1 MDTRQW
7 IPGAGCRWRGA
18 ALAVLLLA
26 CPALADDLF
35 VDRAAEWGL
44 TFSYWNGMSGQYYY
58 PEIIGGGAALF
69 DFDQDGDLDVFFPQG
84 ALLGSGKPTVLPP
97 AKAGGRLFRNELI
110 SRNGFGPARSGTPR
124 FVDVTEASG
133 IRSLVYGT
141 GAATGDVDND
151 GDLDLYV
158 LAFGANQ
165 LWKNR
170 GDGTFEDASRAAGVD
185 DPRFSLSA
193 SFADLDRD
201 GWLDLYVANYVDFAV
216 EQNIVCY
223 APSSRRDYCGPS
235 AFPAALHRLYRNRGD
250 GAFEDVSL
258 PSGIAA
264 KAGRGMGVVAVDLDR
279 DGWQDLFVANDGM
292 FNFLWRSLAGKR
304 FEEIGLPAGA
314 AVNADGE
321 AEANM
326 GIAAGDFDADGD
338 DDLYVTHMAG
348 ETNTLWV
355 NDGTGSFEDRTN
367 PARLGAPSLPAT
379 GFGTA
384 WIDYDND
391 GWLDLLAAN
400 GAVTE
405 VEERVRAGDPYP
417 YAQTHQLF
425 RNLGPSP
432 QGIRF
437 ADESR
442 AAGAPFRQ
450 LEIGRGAAFGDVDN
464 DGDTDALIVN
474 TNGPARLLINQA
486 GDRRP
491 WLGLR
496 LTGRPPGAR
505 AERDLLGARVAVVR
519 KGGPPLWRRAAT
531 DGSYAAA
538 SDPRLLVGLG
548 EAAPGSLGSNIMEV
562 RVVWPDGKAE
572 VFPPPPLRTYT
583 TLVQGT
589 GKPVP
594 AQTSD
599 KEPEKKP

>member
-1 MDTRQW
+1 
-7 IPGAGCRWRGA
+7 
-18 ALAVLLLA
+18 L
-26 CPALADDLF
+26 
-35 VDRAAEWGL
+35 
-44 TFSYWNGMSGQYYY
+44 
-58 PEIIGGGAALF
+58 
-69 DFDQDGDLDVFFPQG
+69 PQG
-84 ALLGSGKPTVLPP
+84 ALLERGGSGKPTVPPP
-97 AKAGGRLFRNELI
+97 AQPGGRLFRNELV
-110 SRNGFGPARSGTPR
+110 SKGGGSPTPR

-151 GDLDLYV
+151 GNLDLYV
-158 LAFGANQ
+158 LAYGANQ
-165 LWKNR
+165 LWRNR

-201 GWLDLYVANYVDFAV
+201 GRLDLYVANYVEFALD
-216 EQNIVCY
+216 QNVVCY
-223 APSSRRDYCGPS
+223 AASSRRDYCGPS
-235 AFPAALHRLYRNRGD
+235 SFPAALDRLYRNRGD
-250 GAFEDVSL
+250 GTFEDVSL
-258 PSGIAA
+258 PSGIAG
-264 KAGRGMGVVAVDLDR
+264 KAGRAMGVVAVDLDR
-279 DGWQDLFVANDGM
+279 DGWQDLFVTNDGM

-304 FEEIGLPAGA
+304 FEEIALPAGA

-338 DDLYVTHMAG
+338 DDLFVTHLAG

-367 PARLGAPSLPAT
+367 RTRLGAPSLPST

-384 WIDYDND
+384 WIDVDND

-405 VEERVRAGDPYP
+405 VAERVRAGDPYP

-425 RNLGPSP
+425 RNLGSSP
-432 QGIRF
+432 QGIQF
-437 ADESR
+437 ADVSR
-442 AAGAPFRQ
+442 EAGAPFRQ
-450 LEIGRGAAFGDVDN
+450 LEIGRGAAFGDIDN
-464 DGDTDALIVN
+464 DGDTDALVVN
-474 TNGPARLLINQA
+474 TNGPARLLINQV
-486 GDRRP
+486 GNRRP

-505 AERDLLGARVAVVR
+505 AARDLLGARVAVVR
-519 KGGPPLWRRAAT
+519 KGVPTLWRRAAT
-531 DGSYAAA
+531 DGSYAVAN
-538 SDPRLLVGLG
+538 DPRVLVGLG
-548 EAAPGSLGSNIMEV
+548 EATEVTEV

-572 VFPPPPLRTYT
+572 AFPPPPLRAYT

-594 AQTSD
+594 DRGS
-599 KEPEKKP
+599 ENRPEKKP

>member
-1 MDTRQW
+1 MRIQ
-7 IPGAGCRWRGA
+7 IPLLTLCA
-18 ALAVLLLA
+18 LLA
-26 CPALADDLF
+26 ASPSPAAEPF

-44 TFSYWNGMSGQYYY
+44 SFSYWNGMGGRYDY

-69 DFDQDGDLDVFFPQG
+69 DFDNDGDLDVFLPQG
-84 ALLGSGKPTVLPP
+84 APPASGKPVLPP
-97 AKAGGRLFRNELI
+97 PAQPGGRLFRNDLI
-110 SRNGFGPARSGTPR
+110 SGGARREEPR

-133 IRSLVYGT
+133 IRSRVYGT

-151 GDLDLYV
+151 GDADLYV
-158 LAFGANQ
+158 LAEGANQ
-165 LWKNR
+165 LWRNR
-170 GDGTFEDASRAAGVD
+170 GDGTFEDAGRAAGVD

-201 GWLDLYVANYVDFAV
+201 GRLDLYVANYVDFATGRDTA
-216 EQNIVCY
+216 CY

-235 AFPAALHRLYRNRGD
+235 TFPAALDRLYRNRGD
-250 GAFEDVSL
+250 GTFEDVSL
-258 PSGIAA
+258 PSGIAG

-279 DGWQDLFVANDGM
+279 DGLQDLFVANDGM
-292 FNFLWRSLAGKR
+292 FNFLWRNLGGLR
-304 FEEIGLPAGA
+304 FEEIGLLSGA

-338 DDLYVTHMAG
+338 DDLFVTHMAG

-355 NDGTGSFEDRTN
+355 NDGKGSFEDRTN
-367 PARLGAPSLPAT
+367 PARLGAPSLPFT

-425 RNLGPSP
+425 RNTGD
-432 QGIRF
+432 GRF
-437 ADESR
+437 ADVSR
-442 AAGAPFRQ
+442 EAGPPFRQ

-464 DGDTDALIVN
+464 DGDMDALIVN
-474 TNGPARLLINQA
+474 INSPVRLLINQTGSA
-486 GDRRP
+486 RP

-496 LTGRPPGAR
+496 LTGRPAGAAGAR

-519 KGGPPLWRRAAT
+519 KGVPILWRRSAT
-531 DGSYAAA
+531 DGSYASA
-538 SDPRLLVGLG
+538 SDPRVLVGLG
-548 EAAPGSLGSNIMEV
+548 DSLETAEVTEV
-562 RVVWPDGKAE
+562 RVLWPDGTSE

-589 GKPVP
+589 GKPLV
-594 AQTSD
+594 
-599 KEPEKKP
+599 EKRP

>member
-1 MDTRQW
+1 MN
-7 IPGAGCRWRGA
+7 GAFTGTF
-18 ALAVLLLA
+18 LILLLA
-26 CPALADDLF
+26 LPLPASTADAPF

-44 TFSYWNGMSGQYYY
+44 SFSYWNGMSGQYYY

-69 DFDQDGDLDVFFPQG
+69 DFDNDGDLDVFLPQG
-84 ALLGSGKPTVLPP
+84 APLGTGKPTLPP
-97 AKAGGRLFRNELI
+97 PAHPGGRLFRND
-110 SRNGFGPARSGTPR
+110 RMR

-133 IRSLVYGT
+133 IRSLIYGT
-141 GAATGDVDND
+141 GVATGDVDSD

-201 GWLDLYVANYVDFAV
+201 GRLDLYVANYVDFAV

-235 AFPAALHRLYRNRGD
+235 AFPSALDRLYRNRGD
-250 GAFEDVSL
+250 GTFEDVSL
-258 PSGIAA
+258 SSGIAS
-264 KAGRGMGVVAVDLDR
+264 KAGRGMGVVATDLDL

-292 FNFLWRSLAGKR
+292 FNFLWRNLGKLR
-304 FEEIGLPAGA
+304 FEEIGLLSGA

-326 GIAAGDFDADGD
+326 GIAAGDYDADGD
-338 DDLYVTHMAG
+338 DDLFVTHMAG

-355 NDGTGSFEDRTN
+355 NDGKGSFEDRTN
-367 PARLGAPSLPAT
+367 PARLGAPSLPFT

-405 VEERVRAGDPYP
+405 VEERVRAGDAYP

-425 RNLGPSP
+425 RNLGD
-432 QGIRF
+432 GRF
-437 ADESR
+437 SDVSR
-442 AAGAPFRQ
+442 EAGPPFQQR
-450 LEIGRGAAFGDVDN
+450 EIGRGAAFGDIDN
-464 DGDTDALIVN
+464 DGDTDVLIVN
-474 TNGPARLLINQA
+474 TNGPARLLINQV
-486 GDRRP
+486 GSRRP

-496 LTGRPPGAR
+496 LMDTK
-505 AERDLLGARVAVVR
+505 RDLLGARVAVIR
-519 KGGPPLWRRAAT
+519 KGGPALWRRAAT
-531 DGSYAAA
+531 DGSYASA
-538 SDPRLLVGLG
+538 SDPRVLIGLG
-548 EAAPGSLGSNIMEV
+548 DAAEAAEITEV
-562 RVVWPDGKAE
+562 RVVWPDGRFEA
-572 VFPPPPLRTYT
+572 FPPPPLRTYT

-589 GKPVP
+589 GKPL
-594 AQTSD
+594 SE
-599 KEPEKKP
+599 KKPEKKP

>member
-1 MDTRQW
+1 
-7 IPGAGCRWRGA
+7 
-18 ALAVLLLA
+18 LLFVSVF
-26 CPALADDLF
+26 PAFSVDDPF
-35 VDRAAEWGL
+35 VDRAAESGL

-69 DFDQDGDLDVFFPQG
+69 DYDNDGDLDVFLPQG
-84 ALLGSGKPTVLPP
+84 APLGTGKPALPSP
-97 AKAGGRLFRNELI
+97 ARPGGRLFRNELI
-110 SRNGFGPARSGTPR
+110 SGGLISKKTGKDAPR
-124 FVDVTEASG
+124 FVDVTEASA

-151 GDLDLYV
+151 GDVDLYV

-165 LWKNR
+165 LWRNR
-170 GDGTFEDASRAAGVD
+170 GDGTFEDVSRAAGVD

-201 GWLDLYVANYVDFAV
+201 GWLDLYVANYVDFLV

-250 GAFEDVSL
+250 GTFEDVSL
-258 PSGIAA
+258 SSGIAS

-292 FNFLWRSLAGKR
+292 FNFLWHNLGGKR
-304 FEEIGLPAGA
+304 FEEIGLLSGA

-326 GIAAGDFDADGD
+326 GIAAGDYDADGD

-355 NDGTGSFEDRTN
+355 NDGKGNFEDRTN
-367 PARLGAPSLPAT
+367 PSRLGAPSLPAT

-405 VEERVRAGDPYP
+405 VEERVRAGDSYP

-432 QGIRF
+432 DGFKFSDI
-437 ADESR
+437 SR
-442 AAGAPFRQ
+442 EAGAPFQQ

-464 DGDTDALIVN
+464 DGDMDVLLVN

-486 GDRRP
+486 GSRRP

-496 LTGRPPGAR
+496 LMGSK
-505 AERDLLGARVAVVR
+505 RDLLGARVAVVR
-519 KGGPPLWRRAAT
+519 KGAPTLWRRSAT

-538 SDPRLLVGLG
+538 NDPRVLVGLG
-548 EAAPGSLGSNIMEV
+548 DVTGG
-562 RVVWPDGKAE
+562 AE
-572 VFPPPPLRTYT
+572 VTEIRVIWPEGKTEAFPPPPLRTYT

-589 GKPVP
+589 GKSPHP
-594 AQTSD
+594 LNPPLPPPHAPSQG
-599 KEPEKKP
+599 EGEGLEKTP

>member
-1 MDTRQW
+1 MGTSA
-7 IPGAGCRWRGA
+7 PWRRRA
-18 ALAVLLLA
+18 QTFALLLLLA
-26 CPALADDLF
+26 LPALAQDPF

-44 TFSYWNGMSGQYYY
+44 SFSYWNGMSGQYYY

-69 DFDQDGDLDVFFPQG
+69 DFDNDGDLDVFLPEG
-84 ALLGSGKPTVLPP
+84 APLGSGKPMLPP
-97 AKAGGRLFRNELI
+97 PAQPGGRLFRNELI
-110 SRNGFGPARSGTPR
+110 SADLSGKTRRDTPR

-158 LAFGANQ
+158 LAYGGANQ

-201 GWLDLYVANYVDFAV
+201 GWLDLYVANYVEFAV

-223 APSSRRDYCGPS
+223 GPSSRRDYCGPS
-235 AFPAALHRLYRNRGD
+235 AFPAALDRLYRNRGD
-250 GAFEDVSL
+250 GTFEDVSL
-258 PSGIAA
+258 PSGIAS

-292 FNFLWRSLAGKR
+292 FNFLWHNQGQHQGRMR
-304 FEEIGLPAGA
+304 FEEIGLLAGA

-338 DDLYVTHMAG
+338 DDLFVTHMAG

-355 NDGTGSFEDRTN
+355 NDGKGSFEDRTN
-367 PARLGAPSLPAT
+367 PARLGAPSLPST

-405 VEERVRAGDPYP
+405 VEERVRAGDAYP

-425 RNLGPSP
+425 RNLGDGKFS
-432 QGIRF
+432 
-437 ADESR
+437 DVSR
-442 AAGAPFRQ
+442 EAGPPFRQ
-450 LEIGRGAAFGDVDN
+450 REIGRGAAFGDVDN
-464 DGDTDALIVN
+464 DGDTDVLIVN
-474 TNGPARLLINQA
+474 TNSPVRLLINQA
-486 GDRRP
+486 GNRRP

-496 LTGRPPGAR
+496 LMDAK
-505 AERDLLGARVAVVR
+505 RDLLGARVAVIR
-519 KGGPPLWRRAAT
+519 KGGPTLWRRVAT
-531 DGSYAAA
+531 DGSYASA
-538 SDPRLLVGLG
+538 SDPRVVAGLG
-548 EAAPGSLGSNIMEV
+548 DAAEV
-562 RVVWPDGKAE
+562 TEIRVVWPDGKAE

-589 GKPVP
+589 GKPF
-594 AQTSD
+594 SE
-599 KEPEKKP
+599 KPEKKP

>member
-1 MDTRQW
+1 MR
-7 IPGAGCRWRGA
+7 IL
-18 ALAVLLLA
+18 ALAFLGFASLPLSA
-26 CPALADDLF
+26 ADDPF

-69 DFDQDGDLDVFFPQG
+69 DFDNDGDLDVFLPQG
-84 ALLGSGKPTVLPP
+84 APLGTARPTLPP
-97 AKAGGRLFRNELI
+97 PAQPGGRLFRNELI
-110 SRNGFGPARSGTPR
+110 SGGTKRDAPR

-170 GDGTFEDASRAAGVD
+170 GDGTFEDVSRAAGVD

-201 GWLDLYVANYVDFAV
+201 GRLDLYVANYVELAV

-235 AFPAALHRLYRNRGD
+235 AFPSALDRLYRNRGD
-250 GAFEDVSL
+250 GTFEDISL
-258 PSGIAA
+258 PSGIAS

-292 FNFLWRSLAGKR
+292 FNFLWHSQEGKR
-304 FEEIGLPAGA
+304 FEEIGLLSGA

-355 NDGTGSFEDRTN
+355 NDGKGNFEDRTN
-367 PARLGAPSLPAT
+367 PARLGAPSLPFT

-425 RNLGPSP
+425 RNLGNG
-432 QGIRF
+432 QF
-437 ADESR
+437 ADVSR
-442 AAGAPFRQ
+442 EAGAPFRQ
-450 LEIGRGAAFGDVDN
+450 LEIGRGAAFGDIDN
-464 DGDTDALIVN
+464 DGDTDVLIVN
-474 TNGPARLLINQA
+474 TNGPARLLINQI
-486 GDRRP
+486 GNRRP

-496 LTGRPPGAR
+496 LMDAK
-505 AERDLLGARVAVVR
+505 RDLLGARVAVVR
-519 KGGPPLWRRAAT
+519 KGGPTLWFRAAT
-531 DGSYAAA
+531 DGSYTSAN
-538 SDPRLLVGLG
+538 DPRVLVGLG
-548 EAAPGSLGSNIMEV
+548 DAAEVTEV
-562 RVVWPDGKAE
+562 RVIWPDGKSEA
-572 VFPPPPLRTYT
+572 FPPPPLRTYT
-583 TLVQGT
+583 TLVQGK
-589 GKPVP
+589 G
-594 AQTSD
+594 
-599 KEPEKKP
+599 KKP

>member
-1 MDTRQW
+1 MSLTS
-7 IPGAGCRWRGA
+7 AGSDRSVRSA
-18 ALAVLLLA
+18 RSVRFALLLLLA
-26 CPALADDLF
+26 TPVLAQDPF
-35 VDRAAEWGL
+35 VDRAVEWGL
-44 TFSYWNGMSGQYYY
+44 SFSYWNGMSGQYYY

-69 DFDQDGDLDVFFPQG
+69 DFDNDGDLDVFFPQG
-84 ALLGSGKPTVLPP
+84 APLGTGKPTLPP
-97 AKAGGRLFRNELI
+97 PGQPGGRLFRNELI
-110 SRNGFGPARSGTPR
+110 SGNSSGKTRRETPR

-158 LAFGANQ
+158 LAYGANQ

-201 GWLDLYVANYVDFAV
+201 GRLDLYVANYVEFVV

-250 GAFEDVSL
+250 GTFEDISL
-258 PSGIAA
+258 PSGIAG

-292 FNFLWRSLAGKR
+292 FNFLWRNLKGMR
-304 FEEIGLPAGA
+304 FEEIGLPSGA

-338 DDLYVTHMAG
+338 DDLFVTHMAG

-355 NDGTGSFEDRTN
+355 NDGRGSFEDRTN
-367 PARLGAPSLPAT
+367 PARLGAPSLPST

-391 GWLDLLAAN
+391 GRLDLLAAN

-405 VEERVRAGDPYP
+405 EEERVRAGDPYP

-425 RNLGPSP
+425 RNLGD
-432 QGIRF
+432 GKF
-437 ADESR
+437 ADVSGE
-442 AAGAPFRQ
+442 AGSPFRQ
-450 LEIGRGAAFGDVDN
+450 LEIGRGAAFGDIDN
-464 DGDTDALIVN
+464 DGDMDALIVN
-474 TNGPARLLINQA
+474 TNSPARLLINQI
-486 GDRRP
+486 GNRRP

-496 LTGRPPGAR
+496 LMDAK
-505 AERDLLGARVAVVR
+505 RDLPGARVAVVR
-519 KGGPPLWRRAAT
+519 KGGPTLWFRAAT
-531 DGSYAAA
+531 DGSYASA
-538 SDPRLLVGLG
+538 SDPRVLVGLG
-548 EAAPGSLGSNIMEV
+548 DAAEVIEV
-562 RVVWPDGKAE
+562 RVVWPDGKSE
-572 VFPPPPLRTYT
+572 TFPPPPLRTWT

-589 GKPVP
+589 GKPFI
-594 AQTSD
+594 
-599 KEPEKKP
+599 ENLEKKP

>member
-1 MDTRQW
+1 M
-7 IPGAGCRWRGA
+7 
-18 ALAVLLLA
+18 LLLLA
-26 CPALADDLF
+26 LPFPLSAAEAPF
-35 VDRAAEWGL
+35 VDRAAEQGL
-44 TFSYWNGMSGQYYY
+44 SFSYWNGMSGQYYY

-69 DFDQDGDLDVFFPQG
+69 DFDNDGDLDVFLPQG
-84 ALLGSGKPTVLPP
+84 APLGTGKPTLPP
-97 AKAGGRLFRNELI
+97 PAQPGGRLFRND
-110 SRNGFGPARSGTPR
+110 RMR

-141 GAATGDVDND
+141 GVATGDVDND

-201 GWLDLYVANYVDFAV
+201 GRLDLYVANYVDFAV

-235 AFPAALHRLYRNRGD
+235 AFPSALDRLYRNRGD
-250 GAFEDVSL
+250 GTFEDISL
-258 PSGIAA
+258 PSGIAS
-264 KAGRGMGVVAVDLDR
+264 KAGRGMGVVATDLDL

-292 FNFLWRSLAGKR
+292 FNFLWRNLGKLR
-304 FEEIGLPAGA
+304 FEEIGLLSGA

-326 GIAAGDFDADGD
+326 GIAAGDYDADGD
-338 DDLYVTHMAG
+338 DDLFVTHMAG

-355 NDGTGSFEDRTN
+355 NDGKGSFEDRTN
-367 PARLGAPSLPAT
+367 PARLGAPSLPFT

-405 VEERVRAGDPYP
+405 VEERVRAGDAYP

-425 RNLGPSP
+425 RNLGDS
-432 QGIRF
+432 RF
-437 ADESR
+437 ADVSR
-442 AAGAPFRQ
+442 EAGAPFQQR
-450 LEIGRGAAFGDVDN
+450 EIGRGAAFGDIDN
-464 DGDTDALIVN
+464 DGDTDVLIVN
-474 TNGPARLLINQA
+474 TNGPARLLINQV
-486 GDRRP
+486 GSRQP

-496 LTGRPPGAR
+496 LMDAK
-505 AERDLLGARVAVVR
+505 RDLLGARVAVIR
-519 KGGPPLWRRAAT
+519 KGGPALWRRAAT
-531 DGSYAAA
+531 DGSYASA
-538 SDPRLLVGLG
+538 SDPRVLVGLG
-548 EAAPGSLGSNIMEV
+548 DAAKAAEVTEV
-562 RVVWPDGKAE
+562 RVIWPDGRSE

-589 GKPVP
+589 GKPLFEK
-594 AQTSD
+594 Q
-599 KEPEKKP
+599 PEKP

>member
-1 MDTRQW
+1 MIRTVLLT
-7 IPGAGCRWRGA
+7 AGL
-18 ALAVLLLA
+18 LAVPA
-26 CPALADDLF
+26 VALADDLF
-35 VDRAAEWGL
+35 VDRAADWGL
-44 TFSYWNGMSGQYYY
+44 AFSYWNGMSGQYYY

-69 DFDQDGDLDVFFPQG
+69 DFDNDGDLDVFLPQG
-84 ALLGSGKPTVLPP
+84 ALLGNVGGTNKPTLPPP
-97 AKAGGRLFRNELI
+97 AKPGGRLFRNELVP
-110 SRNGFGPARSGTPR
+110 GKAPR

-151 GDLDLYV
+151 GDVDLYV

-170 GDGTFEDASRAAGVD
+170 GDGTFEDVSRAAGVD
-185 DPRFSLSA
+185 DPRFSVSA

-201 GWLDLYVANYVDFAV
+201 GRLDLYVANYVELAV

-250 GAFEDVSL
+250 GMFEDISL
-258 PSGIAA
+258 PSGIAG

-292 FNFLWRSLAGKR
+292 FNFLWRNQGGKR
-304 FEEIGLPAGA
+304 FEEIGLVSGA

-338 DDLYVTHMAG
+338 DDLFVTHMAG

-355 NDGTGSFEDRTN
+355 NDGQGSFEDRTN
-367 PARLGAPSLPAT
+367 PARLGAPSLPST

-405 VEERVRAGDPYP
+405 MEARVRAGDPYP

-425 RNLGPSP
+425 RNLGD
-432 QGIRF
+432 GKF
-437 ADESR
+437 ADVSR
-442 AAGAPFRQ
+442 EAGAPFQQ

-464 DGDTDALIVN
+464 DGDTDVLIVN
-474 TNGPARLLINQA
+474 TNGPVRLLINQA
-486 GDRRP
+486 GSRRP

-496 LTGRPPGAR
+496 LMDAK
-505 AERDLLGARVAVVR
+505 RDLLGARVAVVR
-519 KGGPPLWRRAAT
+519 KGGGTLWRRAAT
-531 DGSYAAA
+531 DGSYASA
-538 SDPRLLVGLG
+538 SDPRVLVGLG
-548 EAAPGSLGSNIMEV
+548 DVTEVTEV
-562 RVVWPDGKAE
+562 RVIWPDGKTE
-572 VFPPPPLRTYT
+572 TFPPPPRRAYT

-589 GKPVP
+589 GKPFSEKQV
-594 AQTSD
+594 
-599 KEPEKKP
+599 EKKP

>member
-1 MDTRQW
+1 
-7 IPGAGCRWRGA
+7 
-18 ALAVLLLA
+18 LAVLPVSA
-26 CPALADDLF
+26 ADDLF

-44 TFSYWNGMSGQYYY
+44 SFSYWTGMSGQYYY

-69 DFDQDGDLDVFFPQG
+69 DFDNDGDLDVFLPQG
-84 ALLGSGKPTVLPP
+84 APLGSGKPTLPP
-97 AKAGGRLFRNELI
+97 PSQAGGRLFRNDLV
-110 SRNGFGPARSGTPR
+110 SGKAPR

-201 GWLDLYVANYVDFAV
+201 GRLDLYVANYVEFAV

-235 AFPAALHRLYRNRGD
+235 AFPSALDRLYRNRGD
-250 GAFEDVSL
+250 GTFEDVSL
-258 PSGIAA
+258 PSGIAS
-264 KAGRGMGVVAVDLDR
+264 KAGRGMGVVAVDLDF

-292 FNFLWRSLAGKR
+292 FNFLWHNQEPHQGGLR
-304 FEEIGLPAGA
+304 FEEIGLISGA

-338 DDLYVTHMAG
+338 DDLFVTHMAG

-355 NDGTGSFEDRTN
+355 NDGTGNFEDRTN
-367 PARLGAPSLPAT
+367 PTRLAAPSLPST

-405 VEERVRAGDPYP
+405 VEERVRSGDSYP

-432 QGIRF
+432 NGIQF
-437 ADESR
+437 ADVSR
-442 AAGAPFRQ
+442 EAGAPFRQ

-464 DGDTDALIVN
+464 DGDTDVLIVN
-474 TNGPARLLINQA
+474 ANGPARLLINQV

-496 LTGRPPGAR
+496 LTGKPAGAR
-505 AERDLLGARVAVVR
+505 SERDLLGARVAVVR
-519 KGGPPLWRRAAT
+519 KGGPTLWRRAAT

-538 SDPRLLVGLG
+538 SDPRVLVGLG
-548 EAAPGSLGSNIMEV
+548 DAAEV
-562 RVVWPDGKAE
+562 AEIRVVWPDGKAE

-589 GKPVP
+589 GKLVLE
-594 AQTSD
+594 

>member
-1 MDTRQW
+1 VIRSV
-7 IPGAGCRWRGA
+7 
-18 ALAVLLLA
+18 LFAVGLLA
-26 CPALADDLF
+26 APAVFAADEPF
-35 VDRAAEWGL
+35 VDRAADWGL
-44 TFSYWNGMSGQYYY
+44 AFSYWNGMSGQYYY
-58 PEIIGGGAALF
+58 PEIIGSGAALF
-69 DFDQDGDLDVFFPQG
+69 DFDNDGDLDVFLPQG
-84 ALLGSGKPTVLPP
+84 VPLGTGKPTLPP
-97 AKAGGRLFRNELI
+97 PAHPGGRLFRNELI
-110 SRNGFGPARSGTPR
+110 SGGLNSDKTRRDTPR

-201 GWLDLYVANYVDFAV
+201 GRLDLYVANYVDFAV

-250 GAFEDVSL
+250 GTFDDISL
-258 PSGIAA
+258 PSGIAS

-292 FNFLWRSLAGKR
+292 FNFLWRNQGGKR
-304 FEEIGLPAGA
+304 FEEIGLVSGA

-338 DDLYVTHMAG
+338 DDLFVTHMAG

-355 NDGTGSFEDRTN
+355 NDGQGSFEDRTN
-367 PARLGAPSLPAT
+367 PARLGAPSLPST

-405 VEERVRAGDPYP
+405 VEARVRAGDPYP

-425 RNLGPSP
+425 RNLGD
-432 QGIRF
+432 GKF
-437 ADESR
+437 ADVSCE
-442 AAGAPFRQ
+442 AGAPFRQ
-450 LEIGRGAAFGDVDN
+450 LEIGRGAAFGDIDN
-464 DGDTDALIVN
+464 DGDTDVLIVN

-486 GDRRP
+486 GSRRP

-496 LTGRPPGAR
+496 LMDAK
-505 AERDLLGARVAVVR
+505 RDLLGARVAVVR
-519 KGGPPLWRRAAT
+519 KGGPTLWRRVAT

-538 SDPRLLVGLG
+538 NDPRVLVGLG
-548 EAAPGSLGSNIMEV
+548 DVTEVTEV
-562 RVVWPDGKAE
+562 RVIWPDGKTE
-572 VFPPPPLRTYT
+572 VFPPPPLRVYT

-589 GKPVP
+589 GKPF
-594 AQTSD
+594 SD
-599 KEPEKKP
+599 KQVEKKP